1 MKQTWKPGN
10 MLYPLPAVLVTTR
23 DRDGRDNVLTVAWA
37 GTVNTNPPMLSISV
51 RKNRFSCAALMDTGV
66 FVVNLTTEALA
77 HAADYCGVKS
87 GRDTD
92 KFKDE
97 HLTKEE
103 AAEIDCPMIA
113 ESPVNIECRVTETKD
128 LGSHIMF
135 LSEVVSVH
143 ADTACMDADGRFD
156 LARAK
161 PIVYS
166 HGDYMTL
173 GRPIG
178 HFGWSVKKGAA
189 GRIESAGKKQ
199 ASKRPAK
206 PKTAKPKAAKPDSAK
221 PKAAKPDS
229 AKPKAAKT
237 APADRARQRRRKESE
252 T

>member
-51 RKNRFSCAALMDTGV
+51 RKNRFSCAAL
-66 FVVNLTTEALA
+66 
-77 HAADYCGVKS
+77 
-87 GRDTD
+87 RDTD

-97 HLTKEE
+97 HLTMEE